1 MATLRLDRHG
11 WLSVGAHNKRISDI
25 SLTADA
31 VTSAQADEHANMLQV
46 RHCPSPNHDVR
57 IANEVPYL
65 LVIHNISLPP
75 YVFGGPYIEQL
86 FTNCLEVDHHPFFQ
100 EIAHLRVSAHF
111 LIRRDGE
118 IVQFVSTDKRAWH
131 AGVSQFE
138 GRESCNN
145 FSIGI
150 EMEGSDFA
158 PYEQEQYEALAELSQ
173 LLREHYTLR
182 AVRGHEHIAPVRKT
196 DPGPYFDWNRYRQ
209 EAGWTWRQLPNLEK

>member
-31 VTSAQADEHANMLQV
+31 VTSAQAYEHANMLQV

-57 IANEVPYL
+57 IANEAPYL